1 MKVVCITHDY
11 NGPWSSGS
19 VERFIKIGE
28 MYDVIENFDDERGN
42 YYQVTLSNGF
52 AGNPVLNGVVNLSK
66 HYFKRIDKIREE
78 KLKELGI

>member
-52 AGNPVLNGVVNLSK
+52 ANLSK

>member
-1 MKVVCITHDY
+1 
-11 NGPWSSGS
+11 
-19 VERFIKIGE
+19 

-52 AGNPVLNGVVNLSK
+52 ANLSK

>member
-1 MKVVCITHDY
+1 MKVVCVTHDY

-28 MYDVIENFDDERGN
+28 LYDVIENFDDERGN

-52 AGNPVLNGVVNLSK
+52 YGFVNLSK

-78 KLKELGI
+78 KLNELGI

>member
-1 MKVVCITHDY
+1 MKVVCVTHDY

-42 YYQVTLSNGF
+42 YYQVTLGNGYL
-52 AGNPVLNGVVNLSK
+52 ANLSK

>member
-1 MKVVCITHDY
+1 MKVVCVTHDY

-42 YYQVTLSNGF
+42 YYQITTMYGL
-52 AGNPVLNGVVNLSK
+52 VNLSK
-66 HYFKRIDKIREE
+66 HYFKDVSKLRQE
-78 KLKELGI
+78 KLNELGI